1 VFTISFAAGA
11 AKRPQ
16 SDFDEEAEEEE
27 EEDPLLV

>member
-1 VFTISFAAGA
+1 MISFAAGA

-27 EEDPLLV
+27 EDPLIA